1 MYSLTSQQPE
11 REGTIVYTPSSS
23 LSLSISF
30 SFRRMEDR
38 GPAQPP
44 GLHLLLQP
52 AASCPPASVS
62 SCRLLLLSRPF
73 DRRSIRRR
81 LEAAAEVDCCWADGC
96 RARSLAAGPVWAPP
110 PPPPQPTI
118 APTFWHPGIGMP
130 QNRESWSLTENVNF
144 RTIFILCGLKASVRS
159 GSQNP

>member
-62 SCRLLLLSRPF
+62 SCRLLLLSPTADLEATPIESPRTPDTAVLTPFRPPQYPETAGGGGGG
-73 DRRSIRRR
+73 RLLLSRR
-81 LEAAAEVDCCWADGC
+81 LSCKESCGG
-96 RARSLAAGPVWAPP
+96 AGVSTA
-110 PPPPQPTI
+110 T
-118 APTFWHPGIGMP
+118 TTT
-130 QNRESWSLTENVNF
+130 NNSTNLLTPRYRHATEPRKLVSY
-144 RTIFILCGLKASVRS
+144 RKC
-159 GSQNP
+159 